1 MRKCNAIMQI
11 FDGAE
16 SEILDE
22 DKWAEMQKK
31 NTSERFSLR
40 RNQTEISKMCCLQ
53 KGYIIIFICPV
64 CRILVR
70 GGDVYCPNCHKVK
83 FIKSCGSR
91 TCQANCDYG
100 KNESGEKPKSPCC
113 LHTTQVINRDY
124 RHAIMHPTWVMATDI
139 FLHLEEELVDIKR
152 QDIVG
157 SIRSD
162 FEEDTCS
169 SVSSLNMISIATR
182 LGEDEIRK
190 EAMCANPV
198 ETATAVRDFLKPDYE
213 NSLEAKL
220 EENCNVIIV
229 MELTSSSILYNQRR
243 GLKGIGEENDCK

>member
-1 MRKCNAIMQI
+1 MQI
-11 FDGAE
+11 YDSAK
-16 SEILDE
+16 SEIYDE
-22 DKWAEMQKK
+22 DTWAEMQWKPDSK
-31 NTSERFSLR
+31 RFSLR

-70 GGDVYCPNCHKVK
+70 GGDVYCPSCHNVK

-91 TCQANCDYG
+91 TCQANCEYG
-100 KNESGEKPKSPCC
+100 KNENGETPKSPSC

-124 RHAIMHPTWVMATDI
+124 RHAIVHPTWVIATDT

-162 FEEDTCS
+162 AEEDTCS

-182 LGEDEIRK
+182 LGEDEIRE
-190 EAMCANPV
+190 EAMDANPAK
-198 ETATAVRDFLKPDYE
+198 TATPVRDFLKPDYE
-213 NSLEAKL
+213 HSLEAKL
-220 EENCNVIIV
+220 KENCNAAVI
-229 MELTSSSILYNQRR
+229 MELTPSSF
-243 GLKGIGEENDCK
+243 